1 LDEMWDESSVVLKE
15 QKLVDEWVGPLAIE
29 MADWKVEEMVGRR
42 VAHWVALMVG
52 RRVRPMVGMMVASLV
67 DGMVE
72 RMADL
77 SDAMRVE

>member
-1 LDEMWDESSVVLKE
+1 
-15 QKLVDEWVGPLAIE
+15 
-29 MADWKVEEMVGRR
+29 MVGT
-42 VAHWVALMVG
+42 
-52 RRVRPMVGMMVASLV
+52 MVASLV